1 YNNGNLTLTNST
13 VSGNS
18 ATNYGGGIN
27 FGSGTLT
34 VINSTISGNT
44 ANYGGGIRNEGGTL
58 TATNSTFSD
67 NEATISGGGM
77 YNSGTMYLAGTIF
90 ANSTSGGN
98 CVNNGGTLTDNGY
111 NLSDDAS
118 CGFSGTS
125 ANNATLN
132 LSALSVT
139 TTPGQQVHTP
149 QAGSDAIGAIPY
161 GTTINNNGV
170 TLACNQT
177 TTDQLGADRP
187 ITALTACTAGA
198 VEVEMPPICPAWTVT
213 TAAEL
218 SDCITLA
225 NNNESP
231 SPTADTITLG

>member
-1 YNNGNLTLTNST
+1 
-13 VSGNS
+13 
-18 ATNYGGGIN
+18 
-27 FGSGTLT
+27 
-34 VINSTISGNT
+34 
-44 ANYGGGIRNEGGTL
+44 
-58 TATNSTFSD
+58 
-67 NEATISGGGM
+67 M
-77 YNSGTMYLAGTIF
+77 
-90 ANSTSGGN
+90 
-98 CVNNGGTLTDNGY
+98 
-111 NLSDDAS
+111 
-118 CGFSGTS
+118 
-125 ANNATLN
+125 N

-231 SPTADTITLG
+231 SPTADTITLGADINLSAALPQITSEITLQGANHFLDGGNNVRIFNVGTTGTFYVNQATLQNGSAIVGGGINNSGTLTVTDSTFSRNGGVGIYNDGTLTVANSTFSDN